1 MQYTK
6 DPLSWNSS
14 FMGVTVTME
23 EIQSGVQSGAST
35 LYTLAPECNIL
46 HFCPS
51 HPFLCHY
58 PPQFSG
64 SYIYLFSNDPYM
76 VLTLVIASYFVL
88 SLALVLRLTCIS
100 CHLLSS
106 SHLFFESLNQSDLEE
121 GVQVREG
128 TMSLLVRVPTW
139 WGLQG
144 DIAVLEMIFTK
155 WALFTIT
162 IIIYYLLTHFLLW
175 FYHDYPT
182 TATCFLLWWQ
192 TWLHK
197 HFSNIFIPGG
207 YRYNYIFDWS
217 IEWVLWIWQII
228 CKPN

>member
-1 MQYTK
+1 MCKLLILGVNSHLLLHSLERHKHILLNLIKMCVDTVMQYTK

-100 CHLLSS
+100 CHCCPHPTS
-106 SHLFFESLNQSDLEE
+106 SLNLLISKIWKRVCRWERAPCLCWLGFPLGEVYKGILQYWKWFSQNGHSSQSP
-121 GVQVREG
+121 
-128 TMSLLVRVPTW
+128 S
-139 WGLQG
+139 
-144 DIAVLEMIFTK
+144 
-155 WALFTIT
+155 
-162 IIIYYLLTHFLLW
+162 
-175 FYHDYPT
+175 
-182 TATCFLLWWQ
+182 
-192 TWLHK
+192 
-197 HFSNIFIPGG
+197 
-207 YRYNYIFDWS
+207 
-217 IEWVLWIWQII
+217 
-228 CKPN
+228 